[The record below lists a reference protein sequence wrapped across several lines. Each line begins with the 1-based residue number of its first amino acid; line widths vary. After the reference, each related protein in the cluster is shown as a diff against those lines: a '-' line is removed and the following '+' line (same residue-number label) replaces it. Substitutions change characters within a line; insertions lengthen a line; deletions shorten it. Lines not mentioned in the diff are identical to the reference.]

1 MLLHPVDN
9 NDDDDNSG
17 GGGTHQAQRNT
28 VYLHFYIIV
37 KGLMGGVNGFRA
49 LIYENI

>member
-17 GGGTHQAQRNT
+17 EGGTHQAQRNT

-37 KGLMGGVNGFRA
+37 KGLVVGSELFQSFD
-49 LIYENI
+49 L